1 MGNIKKREKICE
13 DVTCG
18 RGVTSDGGDGW
29 HGKREKFGDDRAEE
43 IV

>member
-18 RGVTSDGGDGW
+18 RGVTGGDGW